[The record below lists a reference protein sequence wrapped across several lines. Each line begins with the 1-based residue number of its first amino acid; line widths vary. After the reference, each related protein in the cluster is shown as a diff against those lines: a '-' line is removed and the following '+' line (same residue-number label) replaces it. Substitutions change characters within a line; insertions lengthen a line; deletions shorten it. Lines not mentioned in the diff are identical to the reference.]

1 MPPKPKPKK
10 SSEQLKRAA
19 DQLDEA
25 LEGSPVK
32 KKKSKTNL
40 DEQTINVPNP
50 VIALPDI
57 SVPSPEYI
65 ALYEPEAALRLTK
78 ASNTINFAIDKINYY
93 ADLLSVFDNNR
104 DDSAIALA
112 VRTNAKIEKWDNYRE
127 NVQKSMDVLLKV
139 APKKR
144 GSALLDT
151 QTAEGFVSSSGELPI
166 PFFPG
171 SRPSVLI
178 WAFFLFFF
186 HLIGVMRLRVFPL
199 RTFSES
205 DWARPLAFLAHL
217 PPSRLICPPF
227 PGLPAHLWLICPLS
241 AYPPT
246 LGLSAHLRLIC
257 QLRPL
262 PFLGLS
268 PPLGRHLDDSLL
280 ARHAATFFTWRHHRP
295 LLRYQMKMNP
305 IRDSWE

>member
-1 MPPKPKPKK
+1 MGIGLHRRGGGWPSASASASATSCSFVLCQPRPAIKPKPKK

-93 ADLLSVFDNNR
+93 ADLLSVFDNNH

-178 WAFFLFFF
+178 WAFFPFF
-186 HLIGVMRLRVFPL
+186 
-199 RTFSES
+199 
-205 DWARPLAFLAHL
+205 
-217 PPSRLICPPF
+217 
-227 PGLPAHLWLICPLS
+227 
-241 AYPPT
+241 
-246 LGLSAHLRLIC
+246 
-257 QLRPL
+257 
-262 PFLGLS
+262 LS
-268 PPLGRHLDDSLL
+268 PYWC
-280 ARHAATFFTWRHHRP
+280 HALTRLSSPYLFR
-295 LLRYQMKMNP
+295 
-305 IRDSWE
+305 I